1 MPTIRTA
8 ADKITATVSAF
19 GKVKESQ
26 FNEGS
31 YQSVLFEGEGLPE
44 GKVWRAMT
52 PDQAQG
58 FTRGQAVYLVPTTNK
73 QGKPSYDIELIAPAT
88 APTAPATAPQATAQA
103 PSQAPSHQAPANARQ
118 AYMETLERVGNRYAA
133 CITKAKQI
141 WGQTYS
147 EDDLI
152 ALPELLHTT
161 ATTLFIEANRM
172 TR

>member
-1 MPTIRTA
+1 MPTATLT
-8 ADKITATVSAF
+8 TATVEVI
-19 GKVKESQ
+19 GKPKTSKY
-26 FNEGS
+26 EGKPP
-31 YQSVLFEGEGLPE
+31 YRPVLFNLADGSQVWKSYSEGAPE
-44 GKVWRAMT
+44 LEWLTTGET
-52 PDQAQG
+52 YQATIAG
-58 FTRGQAVYLVPTTNK
+58 EEVT
-73 QGKPSYDIELIAPAT
+73 LIAPAPATT
-88 APTAPATAPQATAQA
+88 APTAPQATAQA

>member
-1 MPTIRTA
+1 MATIRTA

-31 YQSVLFEGEGLPE
+31 YQSVLFEGGGLPE
-44 GKVWRAMT
+44 GKVWRSMT

-88 APTAPATAPQATAQA
+88 TTTPQATA
-103 PSQAPSHQAPANARQ
+103 QAPSHQAPANARE
-118 AYMETLERVGNRYAA
+118 AYLETLERVGNRYQA

-141 WGQTYS
+141 WLTQYS
-147 EDDLI
+147 EGDLA

>member
-1 MPTIRTA
+1 MATIRTA
-8 ADKITATVSAF
+8 ADKIQATVAGF
-19 GKVKESQ
+19 GKLKESQ
-26 FNEGS
+26 FNESS
-31 YQSVLFEGEGLPE
+31 YQSVLFESPALPD
-44 GKVWRAMT
+44 GKLWRAMT

-58 FTRGQAVYLVPTTNK
+58 FTRGQQVYLVPTTNK

-88 APTAPATAPQATAQA
+88 APTATPQA
-103 PSQAPSHQAPANARQ
+103 PSQAPSHQAPANARE
-118 AYMETLERVGNRYAA
+118 AYLETLERVGNRYAA
-133 CITKAKQI
+133 CMAKAKQV
-141 WGQTYS
+141 WLTQYS

>member
-31 YQSVLFEGEGLPE
+31 YQSVLFESPALPD

-73 QGKPSYDIELIAPAT
+73 QGKPSYDIELIAPA
-88 APTAPATAPQATAQA
+88 PATTAPQATAQA

>member
-1 MPTIRTA
+1 MATIRTA
-8 ADKITATVSAF
+8 ADKIQATVSAF
-19 GKVKESQ
+19 GKLKESQ
-26 FNEGS
+26 FNDS
-31 YQSVLFEGEGLPE
+31 VYQSVLFEGQGLPE
-44 GKVWRAMT
+44 GKLWRAMT

-88 APTAPATAPQATAQA
+88 TTTPQATA
-103 PSQAPSHQAPANARQ
+103 QAPSHQAPANARE
-118 AYMETLERVGNRYAA
+118 AYLETLERVGNRYQA

-141 WGQTYS
+141 WLTQYS
-147 EDDLI
+147 EGDLA

>member
-1 MPTIRTA
+1 
-8 ADKITATVSAF
+8 
-19 GKVKESQ
+19 
-26 FNEGS
+26 
-31 YQSVLFEGEGLPE
+31 
-44 GKVWRAMT
+44 
-52 PDQAQG
+52 
-58 FTRGQAVYLVPTTNK
+58 
-73 QGKPSYDIELIAPAT
+73 
-88 APTAPATAPQATAQA
+88 
-103 PSQAPSHQAPANARQ
+103 
-118 AYMETLERVGNRYAA
+118 METLERVGNRYAA

>member
-1 MPTIRTA
+1 
-8 ADKITATVSAF
+8 
-19 GKVKESQ
+19 
-26 FNEGS
+26 
-31 YQSVLFEGEGLPE
+31 
-44 GKVWRAMT
+44 MT

-73 QGKPSYDIELIAPAT
+73 QGKPSYDIELIAPAPAATPQATT
-88 APTAPATAPQATAQA
+88 APTAP
-103 PSQAPSHQAPANARQ
+103 QAPSHQAPANARE
-118 AYMETLERVGNRYAA
+118 AYLETLERVGNRYQA

-141 WGQTYS
+141 WLTQYS
-147 EDDLI
+147 EDDLT